1 MIKALVG
8 LNPDSIKIFAMKK
21 LLITAI
27 CLNIFQFAFSQQPRL
42 VTKFS
47 YNWEMFSIDSSY
59 KLKNTA
65 EVRNST
71 SFSSQFNQE
80 HITGQNLPA
89 DSIKAI
95 EVREA
100 IKGFESEYAQIKGL
114 KWQSVSLPH
123 PARYEQELNPGVNQF
138 TGICYYRK
146 QFVVP
151 ANYKGKHLYLRFEG
165 AMQTATVWINRKF
178 VTQHQGGY
186 LPFIVPLDNYV
197 SNAGNNEII
206 VRLDNRDN
214 ANVPPGKPSATL
226 GFLYWSG
233 IYRDVWLIATNP
245 VHITDPVEANT
256 VAGGGVF
263 ARCENISS
271 KSADVIVRTQVKN
284 AMPYKASAIVVKQI
298 LINLK
303 NNIRLQSITQ
313 GLEISVN
320 DVKDVEQKI
329 SVSSPDLWSPDQP
342 NLYLLKTEIWS
353 GDQLIDNYS
362 QKIGIRKLFY
372 SRSEGFKLND
382 KPLRIVGTN
391 RHQDC
396 PFIGNA
402 LSEAAQYRD
411 LKRIK
416 EAGINFVRLS
426 HYPQDPS
433 VYNICDSLGIM
444 LGDPIPGWQFF
455 NNNEI
460 FKNRVFSDI
469 REMIRR
475 DRNHPSVIMW
485 EVSLNE
491 TYPPDSFRIKSSEI
505 AHEEYP
511 GDNFFTAGDTYAAKQ
526 TKWDVPFNSWID
538 PFGRPQDIQPESPGF
553 VREYGDY
560 EFGGSSST
568 TRVNRSNGE
577 KALLQ
582 NAWNLQWEHNLL
594 RGPQYYP
601 WTIGDATWAFFDGFE
616 SFSKTTSDWG
626 MMDVYRLPKFSYYFF
641 KSQIDANAAANKPM
655 VYIANWWTPANK
667 PENVIV
673 YSNCDEIALY
683 INGKLIKKLRP
694 DSGPDTDY
702 GDFEKG
708 GNPFDGGNCTHL
720 THPPFTFKNINWQK
734 GDVKAEGFIKGKKV
748 TEQTV
753 KTPLAATKLK
763 LIADTQGKSLIADGA
778 DAIFVHALITDENGT
793 IMCLDNETTIHFS
806 ISNNGKIIGPAM
818 VKARGGIASVL
829 IKANNR
835 PGSITITAKSKKLKE
850 TKLIIKTLERSK

>member
-1 MIKALVG
+1 
-8 LNPDSIKIFAMKK
+8 MKK
-21 LLITAI
+21 LFTAI
-27 CLNIFQFAFSQQPRL
+27 VYLICCCSANAQQFARSTINFNN
-42 VTKFS
+42 
-47 YNWEMFSIDSSY
+47 NWEMFRVDSLVKS
-59 KLKNTA
+59 KTTLV
-65 EVRNST
+65 VRNST

-80 HITGQNLPA
+80 NIKKKNISA
-89 DSIKAI
+89 DSII
-95 EVREA
+95 LDEVKEA
-100 IKGFESEYAQIKGL
+100 TNGFEVEYPKIKAL
-114 KWQSVSLPH
+114 KWEKISLPH
-123 PARYEQELNPGVNQF
+123 PVKYEEELNPGINQF

-146 QFVVP
+146 RFTVP
-151 ANYKGKHLYLRFEG
+151 ANYKNKRISLRFEG
-165 AMQTATVWINRKF
+165 AMQTATVWVNGKF

-186 LPFIVPLDNYV
+186 LPFIVSLDNCI
-197 SNAGNNEII
+197 NGIDKNEIV

-214 ANVPPGKPSATL
+214 KNVPPGKPLATL

-233 IYRDVWLIATNP
+233 IYRNVRLIETNP
-245 VHITDPVEANT
+245 VHVTDPTDANT

-263 ARCENISS
+263 ARSENISS
-271 KSADVIVRTQVKN
+271 KSADVIIKTQVKN
-284 AMPYKASAIVVKQI
+284 SSPFKVSSLIVKQV
-298 LINLK
+298 LFNSRTK
-303 NNIRLQSITQ
+303 SQLQSNTSKFELT
-313 GLEISVN
+313 GN
-320 DVKDVEQKI
+320 NVKELEQKI
-329 SVSSPDLWSPDQP
+329 TVPMPDLWSPDQP

-353 GDQLIDNYS
+353 NGQLADNFS
-362 QKIGIRKLFY
+362 QKIGIRKLAY

-402 LSEAAQYRD
+402 LSDAAQYRD

-416 EAGINFVRLS
+416 DAGINFIRLS

-433 VYNICDSLGIM
+433 VYSICDSLGIM

-455 NNNEI
+455 NNNDI
-460 FKNRVFSDI
+460 FKDRVFSDI
-469 REMIRR
+469 RQMIRR

-491 TYPPDSFRIKSSEI
+491 TYPSDDFRIKSSEI

-511 GDNFFTAGDTYAAKQ
+511 GDNFFTCGDTYAAKHTQ
-526 TKWDVPFNSWID
+526 WDVPFNSWID
-538 PFGRPQDIQPESPGF
+538 PFGRPQDVQPESPGF

-568 TRVNRSNGE
+568 TRENRSNGE

-594 RGPQYYP
+594 RGPAYYP

-616 SFSKTTSDWG
+616 AFSKTTSDWG

-641 KSQIDANAAANKPM
+641 KSQLDPSGDNKPM

-667 PENVIV
+667 PENVII
-673 YSNCDEIALY
+673 YSNCDELALY
-683 INGKLIKKLRP
+683 INGKFIKKQRP

-708 GNPFDGGNCTHL
+708 GNAFDGGNSTNL
-720 THPPFTFKNINWQK
+720 THPPFTFKNINWQS
-734 GDVKAEGFIKGKKV
+734 GDVKAIGFINGKKV

-753 KTPLAATKLK
+753 KTPLAKTQLK
-763 LIADTQGKSLIADGA
+763 LIADTQGQPLQADGA
-778 DAIFVHALITDENGT
+778 DAIFVHAQTTDKNGT
-793 IMCLDNETTIHFS
+793 IMCLDNETKVHFS
-806 ISNNGKIIGPAM
+806 ISNNGKIIGPAT
-818 VKARGGIASVL
+818 VTARGGIASILVR
-829 IKANNR
+829 ANNKT
-835 PGSITITAKSKKLKE
+835 SLITITADVQNLKGA
-850 TKLIIKTLERSK
+850 KLIIAALVKKN

>member
-1 MIKALVG
+1 M
-8 LNPDSIKIFAMKK
+8 NPGPVKIFVMKK
-21 LLITAI
+21 LLITVV
-27 CLNIFQFAFSQQPRL
+27 CFNIFQLAFSQQTRI

-47 YNWEMFSIDSSY
+47 YNWEMFRIDSSY

-65 EVRNST
+65 TIRNST
-71 SFSSQFNQE
+71 SFSSQFNQD
-80 HITGQNLPA
+80 HIKGKNLPA

-95 EVREA
+95 EVKEA
-100 IKGFESEYAQIKGL
+100 IKGFKSEYPQIKGL
-114 KWQSVSLPH
+114 KWQSVSIPQ
-123 PARYEQELNPGVNQF
+123 PARYEQSLNPGVNQF

-146 QFVVP
+146 QFSVP
-151 ANYKGKHLYLRFEG
+151 VNYKKRHLYLRFEG
-165 AMQTATVWINRKF
+165 AMQTATVWINGKL

-186 LPFIVPLDNYV
+186 LPFIVPLNNYV
-197 SNAGNNEII
+197 NNTENNEVI

-214 ANVPPGKPSATL
+214 ANVPPGKPLATL

-245 VHITDPVEANT
+245 VHITDPIEANT
-256 VAGGGVF
+256 IAGGGVF

-271 KSADVIVRTQVKN
+271 GSADVIVRTQVKN
-284 AMPYKASAIVVKQI
+284 TMPYKASSITVKQT
-298 LINLK
+298 LLNTRNK
-303 NNIRLQSITQ
+303 TQLQSSTAEF
-313 GLEISVN
+313 EINGN
-320 DVKDVEQKI
+320 DIKNLEQKI
-329 SVSSPDLWSPDQP
+329 IVLSPDLWSPDQP
-342 NLYLLKTEIWS
+342 SLYLLRTEIWN
-353 GDQLIDNYS
+353 GGRLVDNYS
-362 QKIGIRKLFY
+362 QKIGIRKLSY

-382 KPLRIVGTN
+382 KHLRIVGTN

-433 VYNICDSLGIM
+433 VYRICDSLGIM

-491 TYPPDSFRIKSSEI
+491 TYPPDSFRIRSSEI

-511 GDNFFTAGDTYAAKQ
+511 GDNFFTAGDTYAAKE
-526 TKWDVPFNSWID
+526 TKWDVPYNGWND
-538 PFGRPQDIQPESPGF
+538 PFGRPQDVQPESPGF

-582 NAWNLQWEHNLL
+582 NAWNFQWEHNLL
-594 RGPQYYP
+594 RGPAYYP

-626 MMDVYRLPKFSYYFF
+626 MMDAYRLPKFSYYFF
-641 KSQIDANAAANKPM
+641 KSQLDPNAVIFGVGNKPM
-655 VYIANWWTPANK
+655 VYIANWWTPVDQ
-667 PENVIV
+667 PEKVVV
-673 YSNCDEIALY
+673 YSNCDEVALY
-683 INGKLIKKLRP
+683 TNGKLIKKQRP

-720 THPPFTFKNINWQK
+720 THPPFTFKNIPWEK
-734 GDVKAEGFIKGKKV
+734 GEVTAVGFIKGKKV

-763 LIADTQGKSLIADGA
+763 LIADTQSKSLIADGA
-778 DAIFVHALITDENGT
+778 DVIFLHAQITDEKGT
-793 IMCLDNETTIHFS
+793 IICLDNETTVHFS
-806 ISNNGKIIGPAM
+806 ISNNGKIIGPATA
-818 VKARGGIASVL
+818 KARGGIASIL
-829 IKANNR
+829 IRANNKA
-835 PGSITITAKSKKLKE
+835 GSITINAEAKKLKG
-850 TKLIIKTLERSK
+850 THLIVKTLERDK

>member
-1 MIKALVG
+1 MTV
-8 LNPDSIKIFAMKK
+8 
-21 LLITAI
+21 
-27 CLNIFQFAFSQQPRL
+27 
-42 VTKFS
+42 
-47 YNWEMFSIDSSY
+47 
-59 KLKNTA
+59 
-65 EVRNST
+65 VRNGT

-80 HITGQNLPA
+80 NVKGKKLPA
-89 DSIKAI
+89 DSVKAI
-95 EVREA
+95 EIREA
-100 IKGFESEYAQIKGL
+100 LKGFENEYPQITGL
-114 KWQSVSLPH
+114 KWQEVSLPQ

-146 QFVVP
+146 HFVVP
-151 ANYKGKHLYLRFEG
+151 ANYKQKHLYLRFEG
-165 AMQTATVWINRKF
+165 AMQTATVWVNGKL

-186 LPFIVPLDNYV
+186 LPFIVQLDNYV
-197 SNAGNNEII
+197 NKANQNEII

-214 ANVPPGKPSATL
+214 ANVPPGKPLATL

-245 VHITDPVEANT
+245 VHITDPTDANT
-256 VAGGGVF
+256 IAGGGVF

-271 KSADVIVRTQVKN
+271 KRADVIVKTQISN
-284 AMPYKASAIVVKQI
+284 TASDKASSVIVKQT
-298 LINLK
+298 LIK
-303 NNIRLQSITQ
+303 IRNKTQLQVSTREF
-313 GLEISVN
+313 EINKN

-329 SVSSPDLWSPDQP
+329 TVPTPDLWSPDQP
-342 NLYLLKTEIWS
+342 HLYQLRTEIWS
-353 GDQLIDNYS
+353 DGRLIDNYS
-362 QKIGIRKLFY
+362 QKIGIRKLSY
-372 SRSEGFKLND
+372 TRSEGFKLND

-402 LSEAAQYRD
+402 LSDAAQYRD

-433 VYNICDSLGIM
+433 VYKICDSLGIM

-455 NNNEI
+455 NHSEI
-460 FKNRVFSDI
+460 FENRVFSDI

-475 DRNHPSVIMW
+475 DRNHPSIIMW

-491 TYPPDSFRIKSSEI
+491 TYPADTFRIRSSEI

-526 TKWDVPFNSWID
+526 TKWDVPFNSWND
-538 PFGRPQDIQPESPGF
+538 PFGRPQDVQPQSPGF

-582 NAWNLQWEHNLL
+582 NAWNFQWEHNLL
-594 RGPQYYP
+594 RGPAYYP

-616 SFSKTTSDWG
+616 SFSKATSDWG

-641 KSQIDANAAANKPM
+641 KSQLDPNAAAFGAGNKSM
-655 VYIANWWTPANK
+655 VYIANWWTQTNK
-667 PENVIV
+667 PESVVV
-673 YSNCDEIALY
+673 YSNCDEVALY
-683 INGKLIKKLRP
+683 INGKLIRKQHP

-708 GNPFDGGNCTHL
+708 GNPFDGGNSTHL
-720 THPPFTFKNINWQK
+720 SHPPFTFKNINWEK
-734 GDVKAEGFIKGKKV
+734 REVKAIGLIRGKKV

-753 KTPLAATKLK
+753 RTPMAATNLK
-763 LIADTQGKSLIADGA
+763 LIADTQGKPLTANGA
-778 DAIFVHALITDENGT
+778 DVIFVHAQITDSNGT
-793 IMCLDNETTIHFS
+793 IMCLDNETSVNFS
-806 ISNNGKIIGPAM
+806 ISNNGKIIGPAT
-818 VKARGGIASVL
+818 VKARGGIASIL
-829 IKANNR
+829 IRANNKA
-835 PGSITITAKSKKLKE
+835 GELIITAETGKLKR
-850 TKLIIKTLERSK
+850 TKLTVKTTEVDK